1 MIKGI
6 DISKHQNGLKLANVK
21 NAGYTFV
28 ILRGGYTGQSKRSHQ
43 KDNCFEK
50 FYAQAKQLGLL
61 VGCYWYSCAKT
72 YAEGAQEATFLFNN
86 CLQGKQFEMPIY
98 IDVEDS
104 KWQTSDAKGVTD
116 AILGFCDYLEDKGY
130 YVGVYSSLSWFG
142 KQIQVNRLG
151 KITKWVARWQ
161 QSANNK
167 PNVSFSSFDMW
178 QYTDSAKVGGK
189 TVDSDICYI
198 DFAKVIKGKG
208 LNGFSLTS
216 EATNTPQ
223 ETQKTQNP
231 YKVTKEKTYV
241 VQEGDTLGAIAIRY
255 GTTVNALCKKNNIV
269 NKNLIRKGQV
279 LKI

>member
-1 MIKGI
+1 MNKGI
-6 DISKHQNGLKLANVK
+6 DISKHQNGLNLTNVK
-21 NAGYTFV
+21 NAGYSFV

-72 YAEGAQEATFLFNN
+72 YAEGAQEAMFLFNN

-104 KWQTSDAKGVTD
+104 KWQTSDPKGVTD

-142 KQIQVNRLG
+142 KQIEVNRLG
-151 KITKWVARWQ
+151 KITKWVARWSQ
-161 QSANNK
+161 KANSK
-167 PNVSFSSFDMW
+167 PSVSFSAFDMW
-178 QYTDSAKVGGK
+178 QYTDSARLGGK

-198 DFAKVIKGKG
+198 DFAKVIKSKG

-231 YKVTKEKTYV
+231 YMVTKEKTYV
-241 VQEGDTLGAIAIRY
+241 VQEGDTLRAIARRY

>member
-1 MIKGI
+1 MNKGI
-6 DISKHQNGLKLANVK
+6 DISKHQNGLNLANVK
-21 NAGYTFV
+21 NAGYSFV
-28 ILRGGYTGQSKRSHQ
+28 IIRGGYTGQSKRSHQ

-72 YAEGAQEATFLFNN
+72 YSEGAQEAMFLYNN

-198 DFAKVIKGKG
+198 DFPKVIKSKG

-216 EATNTPQ
+216 EATNSPK
-223 ETQKTQNP
+223 ETQKTQTELKSKN
-231 YKVTKEKTYV
+231 EKTYV
-241 VQEGDTLGAIAIRY
+241 VQEGDTLGAIARRY
-255 GTTVNALCKKNNIV
+255 GTSVNALCKKNNII